1 MYKAVIFDLDG
12 TLLDSLNDI
21 LFILNKTLAHFG
33 LPQIT
38 REQAKKY
45 IGNGA
50 RELVRLAIGEENF
63 YKLDEI
69 LAYYKSQ
76 YAVSDNE
83 LASLFDGEEAA
94 LYALKQR
101 GVKIAI
107 LTNKPHAAAM
117 RANEIFFAKFG
128 FDCVLG
134 QTDELP
140 LKPAPDGV
148 YKILKELGVKAEDCL
163 FVGDGE
169 TDVQTAKNAH
179 LDCVSVLWGY
189 RTKEQ
194 LMQAGATKFA
204 ENFNK
209 LQHEILG

>member
-21 LFILNKTLAHFG
+21 LHVLNSTLKHFG
-33 LPQIT
+33 LPEIS
-38 REQAKKY
+38 REQAKSY

-50 RELVRLAIGEENF
+50 RELVRLALGSENADR
-63 YKLDEI
+63 LDDI
-69 LAYYKSQ
+69 LAYYKER
-76 YAVSDNE
+76 YAQSDNE
-83 LASLFDGEEAA
+83 LASLYDGEEDA
-94 LYALKQR
+94 LYALKER

-117 RANEIFFAKFG
+117 RANGIFFEKFC
-128 FDCVLG
+128 FDLISG
-134 QTDELP
+134 QTDGIA
-140 LKPAPDGV
+140 LKPAPDAV
-148 YKILKELGVKAEDCL
+148 YKILEELRVNKEECL

-169 TDVQTAKNAH
+169 ADVLTAKNAG

-194 LMQAGATKFA
+194 LQAAGATRFA
-204 ENFNK
+204 ENFKK
-209 LQHEILG
+209 LQSEILD

>member
-21 LFILNKTLAHFG
+21 LFILNNTLEHFG

-38 REQAKKY
+38 REQAKNY

-50 RELVRLAIGEENF
+50 RELVRLAIGSENAHR
-63 YKLDEI
+63 LDEI
-69 LAYYKSQ
+69 LAYYKKE
-76 YAVSDNE
+76 YALSDNK
-83 LASLFDGEEAA
+83 LASLYDGEEAA
-94 LYALKQR
+94 LCAFKER

-117 RANEIFFAKFG
+117 RANGIFFKKFG
-128 FDCVLG
+128 FDLILG
-134 QTDELP
+134 QTDGIA
-140 LKPAPDGV
+140 LKPAPDAV
-148 YKILKELGVKAEDCL
+148 YKIVEELRVKKEECL

-169 TDVQTAKNAH
+169 TDVETAKNAGM
-179 LDCVSVLWGY
+179 DCVSVLWGY

-194 LMQAGATKFA
+194 LEAAGATRFA
-204 ENFNK
+204 ENFKK
-209 LQHEILG
+209 LQREILG